1 MNRRNTLN
9 TRLLP
14 LSILI
19 SSLVSGGAMAAPQLT
34 TQVPTG
40 DFTRVADGGSIL
52 LGDNNKI
59 VQPAVEK
66 SIYEKLED
74 YLAANLITQEQK
86 DKWQASLEKL
96 DVKKQAEID
105 AQAAV
110 SAAEAAAKEAIHIA
124 EALGD
129 TKAIAEVNKKDKEKA
144 KKTTNEKYRA
154 ANREKDAA
162 IKASKLDAKATNIA
176 EQVTALVASSQAE
189 LDKNTLALVKTKK
202 AAEDA
207 AYAQSQHENEIQA
220 LITQIDGLD
229 DQLDTAN
236 NDSATGKSALASAL
250 TIAQKAQ
257 DKAEKDQDS
266 DIAKAKEAH
275 RVAQE
280 EFGND
285 KNNGGLED
293 IAKEKQ
299 KAYNDLVKDFE
310 DAIED
315 AEKAVKDNE
324 ELITKLD
331 GEKQAAESE
340 KGTADGET
348 QGIEQTATDA
358 KNAQANTEA
367 AITTAKETI
376 EKAKAAEK
384 AIADAEKAK
393 TAADTAKKEFN
404 EAETLVSEIET
415 KLQTATQDKTT
426 AETELGSKNN
436 DLTAAQDAV
445 KDLINNVSATDL
457 LALDTSIAQ
466 NKTVTVAADTAAINT
481 EVAGGTQTVAD
492 KGKIIGSIVTEEGVI
507 NLEAGAAAI
516 DTVITQG
523 TMTNN
528 GGIDAN
534 TLVGAKGKLVLAG
547 SDATHIAKSKNA
559 KVLAGG
565 EVILGDH
572 SEVNQMVTSGMVKA
586 SGNALLFGTTIEAGE
601 LSIAEGAMSTGTT
614 LKNGSF
620 TVEKDGKAD
629 TTTIDDGVMTV
640 NKDGSASMTTVNGG
654 QFNLMDQAN
663 ATQLLVENG
672 YALIAGQL
680 KDATFNGGKALFDTT
695 AEVSGTINSGKDS
708 VISVIDGANTQDA
721 NLNLAGNLQLL
732 AGNAPVA
739 RTTLKRAA
747 AMTNP
752 AQFAFK
758 NVTLNGGTVDM
769 SSTNTQLTMT
779 SLAGDGTFMLA
790 PSLYNQ
796 ANAPLNVTGDATG
809 NFGIQLK
816 DNGVAPT
823 NLRIIDVQ
831 GNNAATYYLSNGPI
845 NLGNYKH
852 TLVSDGQGGYKLVAD
867 TTALTPSSAGVLAVA
882 NTLPVIFSAELSS
895 IQNRLDKQTTS
906 ANESG
911 MWINYL
917 NDNFKVSG
925 TAANFDQKL
934 KGMTLGGDKAIDLD
948 DAVLSVG
955 GFGSYSNSDIKSDYQ
970 SSGSVKSNSLGAYA
984 QYLTNNGYYLNG
996 VLKANQFKQN
1006 LTVTSQGNS
1015 ASGSANVSG
1024 LGVAVKVG
1032 KHINFD
1038 AMYVSPYA
1046 ALSTFASGKSQYQ
1059 LSNGM
1064 DAKNQGSRNTTGTL
1078 GVNTGYRFVLN
1089 NGAEIK
1095 PYTLFSVD
1103 HDLMASND
1111 VVINNETFDNSRK
1124 GTRVNAGVGVNINM
1138 TKNLSVGSEVK
1149 LSKGKNID
1157 TPITINLGVG
1167 YTF

>member
-19 SSLVSGGAMAAPQLT
+19 SSLVSGGAMAAAPILT
-34 TQVPTG
+34 KDSLPKPKVEVQTG
-40 DFTRVADGGSIL
+40 DFQRVTDGGSFL
-52 LGDNNKI
+52 LGEDNKI
-59 VQPAVEK
+59 VQPVVDNNSAKNPTDTLLEEIQGWFPEYPTIDEAKLKITELEASNAQQIKEAEAKIPQLTAEQQKQAHKDLIKVKDALAKNLLQAKAALAYAEDQSDENKNKLNEATKAVVVDKINAIASGKFTPEEVDSLVNAALTK
-66 SIYEKLED
+66 DTSAISPALQQKFETINKQPVAVKDKLQD
-74 YLAANLITQEQK
+74 YLDKGVITQEQK
-86 DKWQASLEKL
+86 DKLEASLDAKQEKL
-96 DVKKQAEID
+96 DKQTAAQQAQEEAKKANSKALSDAGRLVVESTLAKAKAEKAD
-105 AQAAV
+105 KAKTD
-110 SAAEAAAKEAIHIA
+110 AEAKLATLNGE
-124 EALGD
+124 
-129 TKAIAEVNKKDKEKA
+129 
-144 KKTTNEKYRA
+144 
-154 ANREKDAA
+154 
-162 IKASKLDAKATNIA
+162 KLDAIQAVNSTWDENTPDIATELQNLIDDQNTTQDKKDLA
-176 EQVTALVASSQAE
+176 ETALQAIA
-189 LDKNTLALVKTKK
+189 N
-202 AAEDA
+202 AAA
-207 AYAQSQHENEIQA
+207 A
-220 LITQIDGLD
+220 
-229 DQLDTAN
+229 DQLAQGLTA
-236 NDSATGKSALASAL
+236 
-250 TIAQKAQ
+250 
-257 DKAEKDQDS
+257 E
-266 DIAKAKEAH
+266 H
-275 RVAQE
+275 
-280 EFGND
+280 
-285 KNNGGLED
+285 
-293 IAKEKQ
+293 
-299 KAYNDLVKDFE
+299 
-310 DAIED
+310 
-315 AEKAVKDNE
+315 
-324 ELITKLD
+324 
-331 GEKQAAESE
+331 
-340 KGTADGET
+340 
-348 QGIEQTATDA
+348 TDA
-358 KNAQANTEA
+358 
-367 AITTAKETI
+367 
-376 EKAKAAEK
+376 AKAAK
-384 AIADAEKAK
+384 ALADQYATAQQAK
-393 TAADTAKKEFN
+393 TAAADELA
-404 EAETLVSEIET
+404 
-415 KLQTATQDKTT
+415 DKTSELDAAV
-426 AETELGSKNN
+426 AEVAKLEKVTDPTTDTPVFEQIIAKGE
-436 DLTAAQDAV
+436 TQ
-445 KDLINNVSATDL
+445 NVST
-457 LALDTSIAQ
+457 
-466 NKTVTVAADTAAINT
+466 DTAAFGSK
-481 EVAGGTQTVAD
+481 VAGGTQTVAA
-492 KGKIIGSIVTEEGVI
+492 KGTIIGSIVTEDGVI
-507 NLEAGAAAI
+507 ELKASATAV

-523 TMTNN
+523 IMTNK
-528 GGIDAN
+528 GGTDTN
-534 TLVGAKGKLVLAG
+534 TLVGAKGKLELAG
-547 SDATHIAKSKNA
+547 ADKDHIATSNKA
-559 KVLAGG
+559 KVLADGK
-565 EVILGDH
+565 VTLGDY
-572 SEVNQMVTSGMVKA
+572 SEVNQMVTSGTVKA
-586 SGNALLFGTTIEAGE
+586 SGDATLLGTTIEAGE
-601 LSIAEGAMSTGTT
+601 LSIAEGAKTF
-614 LKNGSF
+614 N
-620 TVEKDGKAD
+620 TVQKSGDFIVNNDGKAD
-629 TTTIDDGVMTV
+629 TTIIDGGTMTINAG
-640 NKDGSASMTTVNGG
+640 GSAHLTTVNGG
-654 QFNLMDQAN
+654 EFNLMDQAK

-672 YALIAGQL
+672 YALIAGKL
-680 KDATFNGGKALFDTT
+680 ENATFNGGKAIFDTT

-708 VISVIDGANTQDA
+708 VISVYDGADTKGAD
-721 NLNLAGNLQLL
+721 LNLAGNLQLL

-758 NVTLNGGTVDM
+758 NVTLSGGTVDM
-769 SSTNTQLTMT
+769 SNTNTQLTMD
-779 SLAGDGTFMLA
+779 SLAGDGTFVLA
-790 PSLYNQ
+790 SSLYNQ

-823 NLRIIDVQ
+823 NLKLIDVK
-831 GNNAATYYLSNGPI
+831 GVNAARFALTNGPV

-867 TTALTPSSAGVLAVA
+867 TTTLTPSSAGVLAVA

-934 KGMTLGGDKAIDLD
+934 NGMTLGGDKAIDLG

-1024 LGVAVKVG
+1024 LGVAVKAG

-1111 VVINNETFDNSRK
+1111 VIVNNETFDNSRK

>member
-19 SSLVSGGAMAAPQLT
+19 SSLVSGGAIAAPQLT

-40 DFTRVADGGSIL
+40 EFTRVADGGSFL
-52 LGDNNKI
+52 LGGDNKPM
-59 VQPAVEK
+59 QPAVEK
-66 SIYEKLED
+66 NSAKNPADILLEEFFPAGLQITPEMIADAKLQIADLEAGNEQQIKDLEAQIPKLTLEQQKQAHKDLAIAKDALAKNLLQAKAALAYAEDQSDENKNKLNEANIAAVVDKINAVAPGKFTPEEVDSLVNAALTKDTSAISPALQQKFEAINKQNATVKDKLED
-74 YLAANLITQEQK
+74 YLAQGIITQEQK
-86 DKWQASLEKL
+86 DKLEASLDAKQEKL
-96 DVKKQAEID
+96 DKQAEAKQ
-105 AQAAV
+105 AQEEANKASNKAV
-110 SAAEAAAKEAIHIA
+110 SDELRLGTQSVLADTKAENADKAKTDAEAKLATLNGEKLAAIQAVDPTWDENTPDIATELQNFIADSNNSPDEIDLAKAAQKAIANAEAAEQ
-124 EALGD
+124 L
-129 TKAIAEVNKKDKEKA
+129 VNKA
-144 KKTTNEKYRA
+144 TTEH
-154 ANREKDAA
+154 
-162 IKASKLDAKATNIA
+162 T
-176 EQVTALVASSQAE
+176 
-189 LDKNTLALVKTKK
+189 
-202 AAEDA
+202 
-207 AYAQSQHENEIQA
+207 
-220 LITQIDGLD
+220 
-229 DQLDTAN
+229 
-236 NDSATGKSALASAL
+236 
-250 TIAQKAQ
+250 
-257 DKAEKDQDS
+257 
-266 DIAKAKEAH
+266 
-275 RVAQE
+275 
-280 EFGND
+280 
-285 KNNGGLED
+285 
-293 IAKEKQ
+293 
-299 KAYNDLVKDFE
+299 
-310 DAIED
+310 D
-315 AEKAVKDNE
+315 AEKAAQEMAV
-324 ELITKLD
+324 
-331 GEKQAAESE
+331 QYAA
-340 KGTADGET
+340 
-348 QGIEQTATDA
+348 A
-358 KNAQANTEA
+358 K
-367 AITTAKETI
+367 
-376 EKAKAAEK
+376 
-384 AIADAEKAK
+384 KAK
-393 TAADTAKKEFN
+393 TDADAALA
-404 EAETLVSEIET
+404 
-415 KLQTATQDKTT
+415 DKTNELDAAV
-426 AETELGSKNN
+426 AEVAKLEKVTNPTTDTPVLEQIIAKGE
-436 DLTAAQDAV
+436 AQ
-445 KDLINNVSATDL
+445 NVST
-457 LALDTSIAQ
+457 
-466 NKTVTVAADTAAINT
+466 DTAAFGSK
-481 EVAGGTQTVAD
+481 VAGGKQTVAD
-492 KGKIIGSIVTEEGVI
+492 KGKIIDSIVTEDGAI
-507 NLEAGAAAI
+507 NLEAGAEAI

-523 TMTNN
+523 TMTNS
-528 GGIDAN
+528 GGNDTN
-534 TLVGAKGKLVLAG
+534 TLVGADGKLVLAG
-547 SDATHIAKSKNA
+547 ADATHIAKSKNA

-565 EVILGDH
+565 EVTLGDH
-572 SEVNQMVTSGMVKA
+572 SEVELMVTSGIVKA
-586 SGNALLFGTTIEAGE
+586 SGSSLLFGATIEAGE
-601 LSIAEGAMSTGTT
+601 LSIAEGAMSTGTM
-614 LKNGSF
+614 LKNGQF
-620 TVEKDGKAD
+620 IVENGGSAG
-629 TTTIDDGVMTV
+629 TTTIDDGVMTI
-640 NKDGSASMTTVNGG
+640 NSDGFANLTTVKGG
-654 QFNLMDQAN
+654 QFNLMDQAK
-663 ATQLLVENG
+663 ATKLLVENG
-672 YALIAGQL
+672 SALIAGQL
-680 KDATFNGGKALFDTT
+680 QDAIFKGGKAIFGTT
-695 AEVSGTINSGKDS
+695 AEVSGTIDSGKDS
-708 VISVIDGANTQDA
+708 LISVYDGADTKGAD
-721 NLNLAGNLQLL
+721 LNLAGNLQLL

-758 NVTLNGGTVDM
+758 NVTLSGGTVDM

-779 SLAGDGTFMLA
+779 SLAGDGTFVLA

-796 ANAPLNVTGDATG
+796 ANAPLNVLGDATG

-823 NLRIIDVQ
+823 NLKIIDVK
-831 GNNAATYYLSNGPI
+831 GVNAARFALTNGPV

-867 TTALTPSSAGVLAVA
+867 TTTLTPSSAGVLAVA

-934 KGMTLGGDKAIDLD
+934 NGMTLGGDKAIDLG

-1024 LGVAVKVG
+1024 LGVAVKAG

-1111 VVINNETFDNSRK
+1111 VIVNSETFDNSRK
-1124 GTRVNAGVGVNINM
+1124 GTRVNASVGVNINM

>member
-19 SSLVSGGAMAAPQLT
+19 SSLVSGAAMAALQAPTNLVGGNNSTVQSVVDKNSAKTPVDTLLEDLQKFFPEDTTIDEAKLQISQLEASNKQT
-34 TQVPTG
+34 IDDAEAQILQLPTEQQKQANDDLILIKDAFAKNLLQAKAALAYAEDQSDENKNKLNEATKDYFIAYFDGRAPGEFTAEEAKALANAALTKDISAISPALQQKFAAIKTQQATVK
-40 DFTRVADGGSIL
+40 D
-52 LGDNNKI
+52 
-59 VQPAVEK
+59 
-66 SIYEKLED
+66 KLEN
-74 YLAANLITQEQK
+74 YLAQGIITQEQK
-86 DKWQASLEKL
+86 TKLEANFAEKQDKLKAQTAAQQAQEEA
-96 DVKKQAEID
+96 KKAN
-105 AQAAV
+105 
-110 SAAEAAAKEAIHIA
+110 SK
-124 EALGD
+124 ALSDELLLGTQSILAD
-129 TKAIAEVNKKDKEKA
+129 TKAKKADKAKTKAETELKTLNDGKLAAIQAVDSQWDENTPDIATELQNLIDDQNTTQDKKD
-144 KKTTNEKYRA
+144 
-154 ANREKDAA
+154 
-162 IKASKLDAKATNIA
+162 LA
-176 EQVTALVASSQAE
+176 ETALQ
-189 LDKNTLALVKTKK
+189 
-202 AAEDA
+202 
-207 AYAQSQHENEIQA
+207 
-220 LITQIDGLD
+220 
-229 DQLDTAN
+229 
-236 NDSATGKSALASAL
+236 
-250 TIAQKAQ
+250 
-257 DKAEKDQDS
+257 
-266 DIAKAKEAH
+266 
-275 RVAQE
+275 
-280 EFGND
+280 
-285 KNNGGLED
+285 
-293 IAKEKQ
+293 
-299 KAYNDLVKDFE
+299 
-310 DAIED
+310 
-315 AEKAVKDNE
+315 
-324 ELITKLD
+324 
-331 GEKQAAESE
+331 
-340 KGTADGET
+340 
-348 QGIEQTATDA
+348 
-358 KNAQANTEA
+358 
-367 AITTAKETI
+367 AITTAKNAELLVD
-376 EKAKAAEK
+376 KATNEHTEAEK
-384 AIADAEKAK
+384 AAKALADQYATAQQAK
-393 TAADTAKKEFN
+393 TDAATVLA
-404 EAETLVSEIET
+404 
-415 KLQTATQDKTT
+415 DKTSELDAAV
-426 AETELGSKNN
+426 AEVAKLEKVTNPTTDTPVFEQMIAKGEK
-436 DLTAAQDAV
+436 QD
-445 KDLINNVSATDL
+445 I
-457 LALDTSIAQ
+457 I
-466 NKTVTVAADTAAINT
+466 ADTAAFGSK
-481 EVAGGTQTVAD
+481 VAGGTQNVAN

-528 GGIDAN
+528 GGTDTN
-534 TLVGAKGKLVLAG
+534 TLVGAKGKLALAG
-547 SDATHIAKSKNA
+547 VDATQIAKSNKA

-565 EVILGDH
+565 EVTLGDH
-572 SEVNQMVTSGMVKA
+572 SEVELMVTSGMVKA
-586 SGNALLFGTTIEAGE
+586 SGSATLIDTTIEAGE
-601 LSIAEGAMSTGTT
+601 LSIAEGAVATGTT
-614 LKNGSF
+614 LKNGNF
-620 TVEKDGKAD
+620 IVNTRATAND
-629 TTTIDDGVMTV
+629 TTL
-640 NKDGSASMTTVNGG
+640 NGG
-654 QFNLMDQAN
+654 QFNLMDQAK

-680 KDATFNGGKALFDTT
+680 KDATFNGGTALFDATS
-695 AEVSGTINSGKDS
+695 EVSGIIASGKDS
-708 VISVIDGANTQDA
+708 MISVYDGANTQDA
-721 NLNLAGNLQLL
+721 DLNLAGNMQFM
-732 AGNAPVA
+732 AGSAPRA
-739 RTTLKRAA
+739 AMLRAA

-758 NVTLNGGTVDM
+758 NVTLSGGTVDM

-779 SLAGDGTFMLA
+779 SLAGDGTFVLA

-796 ANAPLNVTGDATG
+796 ANAPLNVLGDATG

-823 NLRIIDVQ
+823 NLKIIDVQ
-831 GNNAATYYLSNGPI
+831 GVNAARFALTNGPV

-852 TLVSDGQGGYKLVAD
+852 ILVSDGQGGYKLVAD
-867 TTALTPSSAGVLAVA
+867 TTTLTPSSAGVLAVA

-911 MWINYL
+911 VWINYL

-934 KGMTLGGDKAIDLD
+934 NGMTLGGDKAIDLGD
-948 DAVLSVG
+948 SVLSVG

-1024 LGVAVKVG
+1024 LGVAVKAG

-1038 AMYVSPYA
+1038 ALYVSPYA

-1064 DAKNQGSRNTTGTL
+1064 EAKNQGSRNTTGTL

-1111 VVINNETFDNSRK
+1111 VVVNNETFDNSRK

>member
-1 MNRRNTLN
+1 MD
-9 TRLLP
+9 
-14 LSILI
+14 
-19 SSLVSGGAMAAPQLT
+19 AA
-34 TQVPTG
+34 
-40 DFTRVADGGSIL
+40 VAE
-52 LGDNNKI
+52 
-59 VQPAVEK
+59 VA
-66 SIYEKLED
+66 KLEKVTNPTTD
-74 YLAANLITQEQK
+74 TPVLEQ
-86 DKWQASLEKL
+86 
-96 DVKKQAEID
+96 I
-105 AQAAV
+105 
-110 SAAEAAAKEAIHIA
+110 
-124 EALGD
+124 
-129 TKAIAEVNKKDKEKA
+129 
-144 KKTTNEKYRA
+144 
-154 ANREKDAA
+154 
-162 IKASKLDAKATNIA
+162 
-176 EQVTALVASSQAE
+176 
-189 LDKNTLALVKTKK
+189 
-202 AAEDA
+202 
-207 AYAQSQHENEIQA
+207 
-220 LITQIDGLD
+220 
-229 DQLDTAN
+229 
-236 NDSATGKSALASAL
+236 
-250 TIAQKAQ
+250 
-257 DKAEKDQDS
+257 
-266 DIAKAKEAH
+266 IAKGEA
-275 RVAQE
+275 Q
-280 EFGND
+280 
-285 KNNGGLED
+285 
-293 IAKEKQ
+293 
-299 KAYNDLVKDFE
+299 
-310 DAIED
+310 
-315 AEKAVKDNE
+315 
-324 ELITKLD
+324 
-331 GEKQAAESE
+331 
-340 KGTADGET
+340 
-348 QGIEQTATDA
+348 
-358 KNAQANTEA
+358 
-367 AITTAKETI
+367 
-376 EKAKAAEK
+376 
-384 AIADAEKAK
+384 
-393 TAADTAKKEFN
+393 
-404 EAETLVSEIET
+404 
-415 KLQTATQDKTT
+415 
-426 AETELGSKNN
+426 
-436 DLTAAQDAV
+436 
-445 KDLINNVSATDL
+445 NVST
-457 LALDTSIAQ
+457 
-466 NKTVTVAADTAAINT
+466 DTAAFGSK
-481 EVAGGTQTVAD
+481 VAGGKQTVAD
-492 KGKIIGSIVTEEGVI
+492 KGKIIDSIVTEDGAI
-507 NLEAGAAAI
+507 NLEAGAEAI

-523 TMTNN
+523 TMTNS
-528 GGIDAN
+528 GGNDTN
-534 TLVGAKGKLVLAG
+534 TLVGADGKLVLAG
-547 SDATHIAKSKNA
+547 ADATHIAKSKNA

-565 EVILGDH
+565 EVTLGDH
-572 SEVNQMVTSGMVKA
+572 SEVELMVTSGIVKA
-586 SGNALLFGTTIEAGE
+586 SGSSLLFGATIEAGE
-601 LSIAEGAMSTGTT
+601 LSIAEGAMSTGTM
-614 LKNGSF
+614 LKNGQF
-620 TVEKDGKAD
+620 IVENGGSAG
-629 TTTIDDGVMTV
+629 TTTIDDGVMTI
-640 NKDGSASMTTVNGG
+640 NSDGFANLTTVKGG
-654 QFNLMDQAN
+654 QFNLMDQAK
-663 ATQLLVENG
+663 ATKLLVENG
-672 YALIAGQL
+672 SALIAGQL
-680 KDATFNGGKALFDTT
+680 QDAIFKGGKAIFGTT
-695 AEVSGTINSGKDS
+695 AEVSGTIDSGKDS
-708 VISVIDGANTQDA
+708 LISVYDGADTKGAD
-721 NLNLAGNLQLL
+721 LNLAGNLQLL

-758 NVTLNGGTVDM
+758 NVTLSGGTVDM

-779 SLAGDGTFMLA
+779 SLAGDGTFVLA

-796 ANAPLNVTGDATG
+796 ANAPLNVLGDATG

-823 NLRIIDVQ
+823 NLKIIDVK
-831 GNNAATYYLSNGPI
+831 GVNAARFALTNGPV

-867 TTALTPSSAGVLAVA
+867 TTTLTPSSAGVLAVA

-934 KGMTLGGDKAIDLD
+934 NGMTLGGDKAIDLG

-1024 LGVAVKVG
+1024 LGVAVKAG

-1111 VVINNETFDNSRK
+1111 VIVNSETFDNSRK
-1124 GTRVNAGVGVNINM
+1124 GTRVNASVGVNINM

>member
-19 SSLVSGGAMAAPQLT
+19 SSLVSGGAMAAPQ
-34 TQVPTG
+34 VPTNL
-40 DFTRVADGGSIL
+40 V
-52 LGDNNKI
+52 GDNSSV
-59 VQPAVEK
+59 VQPVVDNNSAKNPIDTLLEEFFPAGLQ
-66 SIYEKLED
+66 ITPDMIAEAKLQIADLEAGNEQQIKDLEAQIPKLTLEQQKQAHKELAIAKDALAKNLKQAKAALAYAEDQSDENKNKLNEATKTVFVDKLNAMAPGEFTSEEVDSLFKAALAKDTSAISPALQQKFAAIKTQQATVKDKLND
-74 YLAANLITQEQK
+74 YLAQGIITQEQK
-86 DKWQASLEKL
+86 DKLETSLDAKQEKL
-96 DVKKQAEID
+96 DKQNEAQQTQEEAKKANSKALSDELLLGTQSVL
-105 AQAAV
+105 AQ
-110 SAAEAAAKEAIHIA
+110 
-124 EALGD
+124 
-129 TKAIAEVNKKDKEKA
+129 TKAENADKA
-144 KKTTNEKYRA
+144 KTDAETELATLNGEKL
-154 ANREKDAA
+154 AA
-162 IKASKLDAKATNIA
+162 IKAVDSTWDENTPDIATELQNLIDDQNTTQDKKDLA
-176 EQVTALVASSQAE
+176 ETALQ
-189 LDKNTLALVKTKK
+189 
-202 AAEDA
+202 
-207 AYAQSQHENEIQA
+207 
-220 LITQIDGLD
+220 
-229 DQLDTAN
+229 
-236 NDSATGKSALASAL
+236 
-250 TIAQKAQ
+250 
-257 DKAEKDQDS
+257 
-266 DIAKAKEAH
+266 
-275 RVAQE
+275 
-280 EFGND
+280 
-285 KNNGGLED
+285 
-293 IAKEKQ
+293 
-299 KAYNDLVKDFE
+299 
-310 DAIED
+310 
-315 AEKAVKDNE
+315 
-324 ELITKLD
+324 
-331 GEKQAAESE
+331 
-340 KGTADGET
+340 
-348 QGIEQTATDA
+348 
-358 KNAQANTEA
+358 
-367 AITTAKETI
+367 AITTAKNAELLVD
-376 EKAKAAEK
+376 KATNEHTEAEK
-384 AIADAEKAK
+384 AAKALADQYATAQQAK
-393 TAADTAKKEFN
+393 TDAATVLA
-404 EAETLVSEIET
+404 
-415 KLQTATQDKTT
+415 DKTSELDAAV
-426 AETELGSKNN
+426 AEVAKLEKVTNPTTDTPVFEQMIAKGEK
-436 DLTAAQDAV
+436 QD
-445 KDLINNVSATDL
+445 I
-457 LALDTSIAQ
+457 I
-466 NKTVTVAADTAAINT
+466 ADTAAFGSK
-481 EVAGGTQTVAD
+481 VAGGTQNVAN
-492 KGKIIGSIVTEEGVI
+492 KGKIIGSIVTEEGAI
-507 NLEAGAAAI
+507 NLEAGAAAV

-528 GGIDAN
+528 GGTDTN
-534 TLVGAKGKLVLAG
+534 TLVGAKGKLALAG
-547 SDATHIAKSKNA
+547 VDATQIAKSNKA

-565 EVILGDH
+565 EVTLGDH
-572 SEVNQMVTSGMVKA
+572 SEVELMVTSGMVKA
-586 SGNALLFGTTIEAGE
+586 SGSAQLIGTTIEAGE
-601 LSIAEGAMSTGTT
+601 LSIAEGAVATGTT

-620 TVEKDGKAD
+620 TVNDGATAND
-629 TTTIDDGVMTV
+629 TPL
-640 NKDGSASMTTVNGG
+640 KGG
-654 QFNLMDQAN
+654 EFNLMEQAK

-680 KDATFNGGKALFDTT
+680 KDATFNGGKAIFDTT
-695 AEVSGTINSGKDS
+695 AEVSGTIDSGKGS
-708 VISVIDGANTQDA
+708 LINVIDGANTQDA
-721 NLNLAGNLQLL
+721 DLNLAGNMQLL
-732 AGNAPVA
+732 AKNAPRA
-739 RTTLKRAA
+739 AMLRAA

-758 NVTLNGGTVDM
+758 NVTLSGGTVDM

-779 SLAGDGTFMLA
+779 SLAGDGTFVLA

-796 ANAPLNVTGDATG
+796 ANAPLNVTGDANGT
-809 NFGIQLK
+809 FGIQLK

-823 NLRIIDVQ
+823 NLKIIDVQ
-831 GNNAATYYLSNGPI
+831 GVNAARFALTNGPV

-852 TLVSDGQGGYKLVAD
+852 ILVSDGQGGYKLVAD
-867 TTALTPSSAGVLAVA
+867 TTTLTPSSAGVLAVA
-882 NTLPVIFSAELSS
+882 NTLPVIFNAELSS

-911 MWINYL
+911 VWINYL

-934 KGMTLGGDKAIDLD
+934 NGMTLGGDKAIDLG

-1024 LGVAVKVG
+1024 LGVAVKAG

-1038 AMYVSPYA
+1038 ALYVSPYA

-1064 DAKNQGSRNTTGTL
+1064 EAKNQGSRNTTGTL

-1111 VVINNETFDNSRK
+1111 VVVNNETFDNSRK

>member
-19 SSLVSGGAMAAPQLT
+19 SSLVSGAAMAAPQA
-34 TQVPTG
+34 PTNL
-40 DFTRVADGGSIL
+40 V
-52 LGDNNKI
+52 GDNNSV

-66 SIYEKLED
+66 TIYEKLED
-74 YLAANLITQEQK
+74 YLAANIITQEQK
-86 DKWQASLEKL
+86 ETWQTSLELL
-96 DVKKQAEID
+96 DEKKQAEKD

-110 SAAEAAAKEAIHIA
+110 KTAEKAAKEAVKLAKDLEDGKKSA
-124 EALGD
+124 EA
-129 TKAIAEVNKKDKEKA
+129 IKDAKEKA
-144 KKTTNEKYRA
+144 KIA
-154 ANREKDAA
+154 ANTKSTTTDAA
-162 IKASKLDAKATNIA
+162 KDTAITDAGLKPTDLDIA
-176 EQVTALVASSQAE
+176 DQVTKLIASSQTE
-189 LDKNTLALVKTKK
+189 LDKNTNALEETEKKAKTAALAKTKHQEK
-202 AAEDA
+202 INALETEINRLEGKLSEAESD
-207 AYAQSQHENEIQA
+207 
-220 LITQIDGLD
+220 
-229 DQLDTAN
+229 
-236 NDSATGKSALASAL
+236 ATGKPALAAAL
-250 TIAQKAQ
+250 KRAEKAQ
-257 DKAEKDQDS
+257 TKAEKDSDS

-280 EFGND
+280 AFD
-285 KNNGGLED
+285 NNKSDGGLED

-299 KAYNDLVKDFE
+299 KDYNALAKNFK

-315 AEKAVKDNE
+315 AQEEVKKNE
-324 ELITKLD
+324 ELIAQLN
-331 GEKQAAESE
+331 GEKQTAEGE
-340 KGTADGET
+340 KGTAE
-348 QGIEQTATDA
+348 
-358 KNAQANTEA
+358 
-367 AITTAKETI
+367 
-376 EKAKAAEK
+376 
-384 AIADAEKAK
+384 AK
-393 TAADTAKKEFN
+393 TADIEQAVTDTAQAQEDTENAITIAKDTKEKA
-404 EAETLVSEIET
+404 EAAKQAIEAAET
-415 KLQTATQDKTT
+415 AKTT
-426 AETELGSKNN
+426 AEEAKTEFDKADTVASNIADALVKAEKDKKDAENELNAKKGE
-436 DLTAAQDAV
+436 LTTATDAV
-445 KDLINNVSATDL
+445 KDLIDNTPAIDKPTIN
-457 LALDTSIAQ
+457 TSIAATETA
-466 NKTVTVAADTAAINT
+466 TVDADTAAIDT
-481 EVAGGTQTVAD
+481 QVAGGTQTVAT
-492 KGKIIGSIVTEEGVI
+492 KGKIIGSVVTEDGAI
-507 NLEAGAAAI
+507 NLEAGAAAV

-528 GGIDAN
+528 GGTDTN
-534 TLVGAKGKLVLAG
+534 TLVGAKGKLALAG
-547 SDATHIAKSKNA
+547 VDATQIAKSKNA

-565 EVILGDH
+565 EVTLGDH
-572 SEVNQMVTSGMVKA
+572 SEVELMVTSGTVKA
-586 SGNALLFGTTIEAGE
+586 SGSATLLGTTIEAGE
-601 LSIAEGAMSTGTT
+601 LTVAAGAMSTSTT
-614 LKNGSF
+614 LKNGQF
-620 TVEKDGKAD
+620 IVENGGTAD
-629 TTTIDDGVMTV
+629 TTTIDDGTMTV
-640 NKDGSASMTTVNGG
+640 NKDGSASTTTVNGG

-663 ATQLLVENG
+663 ATNLLVKNG
-672 YALIAGQL
+672 SALIAGQL
-680 KDATFNGGKALFDTT
+680 KNAIFNGGTALFDATSK
-695 AEVSGTINSGKDS
+695 VSGTIDSGKGS
-708 VISVIDGANTQDA
+708 LISVIDGADTKDA
-721 NLNLAGNLQLL
+721 DLNLAGNMQFM
-732 AGNAPVA
+732 AKSAPRAAVM
-739 RTTLKRAA
+739 RAA

-758 NVTLNGGTVDM
+758 NVTLSGGTVDM
-769 SSTNTQLTMT
+769 SSTNTQLTMD
-779 SLAGDGTFMLA
+779 SLAGDGTFVLA
-790 PSLYNQ
+790 SSLYNQ
-796 ANAPLNVTGDATG
+796 ANAPLNVLGDATG

-823 NLRIIDVQ
+823 NLKIIDVQ

-867 TTALTPSSAGVLAVA
+867 ITTLTPSSAGVLAVA
-882 NTLPVIFSAELSS
+882 NTLPVIFNAELSS

-934 KGMTLGGDKAIDLD
+934 NGMTLGGDKAIDLG

-1024 LGVAVKVG
+1024 LGVAVKAG

-1064 DAKNQGSRNTTGTL
+1064 EAKNQGSRNTTGTL

-1111 VVINNETFDNSRK
+1111 VVVNNETFDNSRK